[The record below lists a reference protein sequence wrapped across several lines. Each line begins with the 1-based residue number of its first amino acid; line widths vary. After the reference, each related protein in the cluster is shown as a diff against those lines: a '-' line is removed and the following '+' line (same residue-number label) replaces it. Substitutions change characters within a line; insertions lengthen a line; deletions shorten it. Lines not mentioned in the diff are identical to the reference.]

1 MPLHKE
7 VVCVML
13 DVPCSCAESVG
24 LRSDKQVDPGTDLQ
38 KGKGER
44 REGEGTKHIR
54 KYMRTVGKT

>member
-1 MPLHKE
+1 
-7 VVCVML
+7 ML